1 MLKSQNLYLSIGR
14 NDGKVSKT
22 WHKDNRQGRRNRF
35 SLGGARTIR
44 KMTFC
49 EFSKILLSKCSI
61 LGGAWAPPAPPVPP
75 PLCMYYILYILFN
88 WTNHSINLSLFTPLN
103 FRACAWQKNSG
114 KVLQN
119 LSYYIYT
126 KTQNYNFIF
135 ILCSF
140 IFPLMND
147 LVWPGNS
154 LKGKNEVAQIENKN
168 WDFGFLCI

>member
-1 MLKSQNLYLSIGR
+1 MYLI
-14 NDGKVSKT
+14 
-22 WHKDNRQGRRNRF
+22 F
-35 SLGGARTIR
+35 I
-44 KMTFC
+44 FY
-49 EFSKILLSKCSI
+49 FI
-61 LGGAWAPPAPPVPP
+61 LGKIKGIYLIRESTSP
-75 PLCMYYILYILFN
+75 
-88 WTNHSINLSLFTPLN
+88 N

-147 LVWPGNS
+147 LVWPGYS
-154 LKGKNEVAQIENKN
+154 LKGKNEVAQNENKN
-168 WDFGFLCI
+168 CDLGFLCI

>member
-1 MLKSQNLYLSIGR
+1 MKYPISDQISDFLDIR
-14 NDGKVSKT
+14 I
-22 WHKDNRQGRRNRF
+22 RF
-35 SLGGARTIR
+35 SVFPIQTEPYPTFYYPTISV
-44 KMTFC
+44 FD
-49 EFSKILLSKCSI
+49 FLISAHLL
-61 LGGAWAPPAPPVPP
+61 
-75 PLCMYYILYILFN
+75 YILYILFN

-135 ILCSF
+135 ILCYF

-147 LVWPGNS
+147 LVWPGYS
-154 LKGKNEVAQIENKN
+154 LKGKNEVAQNENKN
-168 WDFGFLCI
+168 CDFGFLCI